1 MQKLN
6 FGGIDMII
14 DEEDFPST
22 FRVLDAAGRQQTG
35 FVEGQAELLYQTSES
50 NCNNSYLDDDSTYQ

>member
-6 FGGIDMII
+6 FGGIDMVI
-14 DEEDFPST
+14 DEEDFPSS
-22 FRVLDAAGRQQTG
+22 FRVLNGADRQQTG

-50 NCNNSYLDDDSTYQ
+50 NCDQSYLDDE

>member
-1 MQKLN
+1 
-6 FGGIDMII
+6 MII